1 MSKKKQRNK
10 MSKKRQRKVNVSKE
24 KKKVKKVNVYGKP
37 KHSFDVNRS
46 NVATK
51 YSRSAATVRRLK
63 MYKNR
68 PLRNCKGKL
77 LSNEFQSKDL
87 PNTRIQP
94 DPRWFANTRVVGQKE
109 LEFYREEMETYKS
122 SNYNVILKGKNVLK

>member
-10 MSKKRQRKVNVSKE
+10 MSKKRQRKVNVS
-24 KKKVKKVNVYGKP
+24 GKP

-51 YSRSAATVRRLK
+51 NSRSAATVRRLK

-94 DPRWFANTRVVGQKE
+94 DPHWFRNTRVVGQKE
-109 LEFYREEMETYKS
+109 LVFFREEMEMYKS
-122 SNYNVILKGKNVLK
+122 SNYNVFLKGKNVLNSNMIFEGLP

>member
-1 MSKKKQRNK
+1 MSKKKQ
-10 MSKKRQRKVNVSKE
+10 KKRARKVNLM
-24 KKKVKKVNVYGKP
+24 KKKERNVNVSGKP
-37 KHSFDVNRS
+37 KHSLDVNRS

-51 YSRSAATVRRLK
+51 NFRSAATIRRLK

-68 PLRNCKGKL
+68 PVRCCKGKV

-94 DPRWFANTRVVGQKE
+94 DPRWFVNTRVVDQKE
-109 LEFYREEMETYKS
+109 LEVFREEMEKYRS
-122 SNYNVILKGKNVLK
+122 SNYNVIIKGKNLPM

>member
-10 MSKKRQRKVNVSKE
+10 MSKKRQRKVNVS
-24 KKKVKKVNVYGKP
+24 GKP

-51 YSRSAATVRRLK
+51 NSRSAATVRRLK

-94 DPRWFANTRVVGQKE
+94 DPRWFRNTRVVGQKE
-109 LEFYREEMETYKS
+109 LEFFREEMEMYKS
-122 SNYNVILKGKNVLK
+122 SNYNVFLKGKNVLNSNMIFEGLP